1 MKPVLTLLI
10 IALFPVLLFS
20 QEETP
25 QEPTARDTEEQEPAC
40 SQEESYAKAVSIWK
54 EDSAKL
60 TSMISEVLKYKKN
73 PADSTLQAKKREK
86 QFQAALEQ
94 MVKKNRGAALSLSV
108 VRVKD
113 VVPEK
118 GLTPY
123 GEKKTKEFI
132 RSMKDNPYSSL
143 LVEGSNPA
151 DNTLLQ
157 LALAFSIGLDPQ
169 CFKETGRYEVSYV
182 IPIPNL
188 PSMSG
193 SYEENRDGAYLD
205 ETRQLKVTILHIEK
219 SEKEALAVNKGAYFT
234 ISSTIKNVNYKESL
248 FGDELVITI
257 E

>member
-25 QEPTARDTEEQEPAC
+25 QEPTAQDTEEQEPVR
-40 SQEESYAKAVSIWK
+40 SDEELYAEAVSIWK
-54 EDSAKL
+54 QDSAKL

-73 PADSTLQAKKREK
+73 SADSTLQAKKREK

-94 MVKKNRGAALSLSV
+94 MAKKNRGTKLALSAV
-108 VRVKD
+108 QVKD

-123 GEKKTKEFI
+123 GEKKVKEFI
-132 RSMKDNPYSSL
+132 RSMKDNPYGSL
-143 LVEGSNPA
+143 LVGGSNPA

-182 IPIPNL
+182 IPIPAV
-188 PSMSG
+188 SG
-193 SYEENRDGAYLD
+193 SYEEYRDGAYLD
-205 ETRQLKVTILHIEK
+205 ETRQLKVTILIIEK
-219 SEKEALAVNKGAYFT
+219 SEKEALAVDKGSIYS
-234 ISSTIKNVNYKESL
+234 ISGIIRNVNYKESL
-248 FGDELVITI
+248 FGDELTITI
-257 E
+257 D